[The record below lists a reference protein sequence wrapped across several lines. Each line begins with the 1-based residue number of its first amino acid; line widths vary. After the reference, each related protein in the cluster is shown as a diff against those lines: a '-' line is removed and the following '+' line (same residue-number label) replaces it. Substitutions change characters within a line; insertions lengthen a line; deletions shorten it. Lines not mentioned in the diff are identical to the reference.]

1 MSITERIDAITK
13 IPLERLQSAVPAPKS
28 VKIELTAR
36 CNYLCSFCAL
46 RTRESKAKGDID
58 FKLFKKI
65 TQEMK
70 EAGVEE
76 IGLFFLGESFISPD
90 ILIGAIEWCK
100 QEMEFPYVFLTTNG
114 SLANKQVVFE
124 AMDAGLDSLKWSV
137 NAADEEQFEK
147 IMGVKKSLF
156 WTSLTNLREARYV
169 RDSNQFK
176 CTLSASSI
184 QYDGEQGLKMEALIK
199 DHVAPWVDQ
208 HYWLPLY
215 GQMTHWNEDRE
226 ADLGYKPTAGNQGR
240 IGALRDPLPCWTCF
254 TEGHVTAEGLLTACC
269 FDSDGRF
276 KMGDLKTENFMDAWN
291 SIKFQEL
298 RQCHLNKDVKG
309 TICEGCLAYENMD

>member
-1 MSITERIDAITK
+1 MIVDKIDGVTRIPVEYLK
-13 IPLERLQSAVPAPKS
+13 PSVPAPKS

-46 RTRESKAKGDID
+46 RTREVKPKGDID

-65 TQEMK
+65 TMEIK
-70 EAGVEE
+70 DAGVEE
-76 IGLFFLGESFISPD
+76 IGLFYLGESFMAPD
-90 ILIGAIEWCK
+90 VLIGAIEWCK
-100 QEMEFPYVFLTTNG
+100 QELEIPYVFLTTNG
-114 SLANKQVVFE
+114 SLAEKDLVFD
-124 AMDAGLDSLKWSV
+124 AMKAGLDSLKWSV

-156 WTSLTNLREARYV
+156 WKSLSNLREAWHI
-169 RDSNQFK
+169 RDSNKFK
-176 CTLSASSI
+176 CGLYASSI
-184 QYDGEQGLKMEALIK
+184 QYDGAQGEKMSKLIQ
-199 DHVAPWVDQ
+199 DHVTPWVDQ

-226 ADLGYKPTAGNQGR
+226 ASLGYKPTAGNQGR
-240 IGALRDPLPCWTCF
+240 IGALRDPLPCWSCF

-276 KMGDLKTENFMDAWN
+276 RMGDLKTENFMDAWN
-291 SIKFQEL
+291 SVQFQEL
-298 RQCHLNKDVKG
+298 RKAHLCKNVKD
-309 TICEGCLAYENMD
+309 TICESCLAYT